1 MKFIKA
7 YGIKTI
13 VATILLT
20 HAFSSNL
27 TLAAPK
33 SDMNAQKIS
42 GNTGGSVDSKNC
54 GFIAT
59 TPSYTM
65 SLSQRADYM
74 RLLVEANGGQPTL
87 LIVGPKKEDSF
98 CVLGDMS
105 TGLKPEISG
114 VWEAGTYQVYV
125 GDRKGE
131 RHQFVLNIFTTKN

>member
-1 MKFIKA
+1 MKSKKV

-13 VATILLT
+13 IATILLT
-20 HAFSSNL
+20 HAFGSSL
-27 TLAAPK
+27 VLAAPK
-33 SDMNAQKIS
+33 SDAGNQTIT
-42 GNTGGSVDSKNC
+42 GNTGGAVNSKNC

-65 SLSQRADYM
+65 SLSQRVDYM
-74 RLLVEANGGQPTL
+74 RMLVEANGGQPTL
-87 LIVGPKKEDSF
+87 LIIGPKREDSF

-131 RHQFVLNIFTTKN
+131 NHQFVLNIYTTKN